1 MIKVTLIHHDNYIE
15 EIEIKGHAESGPY
28 GQDLVCAA
36 VSSIITGG
44 ANALP
49 NKSNYEIDLKSGY
62 ALIRSKNHD
71 EEGNKVLN
79 TVWVQLKTVEESY
92 SKFIR
97 IEEKDN

>member
-1 MIKVTLIHHDNYIE
+1 MIKVTLIRHDNYIE

-49 NKSNYEIDLKSGY
+49 NKSNYQIELNSGH
-62 ALIRSKNHD
+62 ALIKSKNHD

-97 IEEKDN
+97 ITEKEN